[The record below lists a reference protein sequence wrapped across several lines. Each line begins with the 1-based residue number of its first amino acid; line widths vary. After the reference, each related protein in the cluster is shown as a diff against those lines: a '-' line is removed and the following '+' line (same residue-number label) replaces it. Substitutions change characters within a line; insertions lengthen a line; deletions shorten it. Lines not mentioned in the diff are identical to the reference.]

1 MVRDR
6 GNGQVGMGGTGG
18 DIAGDGVG
26 GQNNVLRRDGNR
38 IRLNLVRKGDTG
50 STRVQARGRKGR
62 SKNGRCLALKQ
73 GNVETF
79 GATSRRSRE

>member
-6 GNGQVGMGGTGG
+6 GNGRVGVGGTGG
-18 DIAGDGVG
+18 DNAGDGVG
-26 GQNNVLRRDGNR
+26 EQNNGLRRDRNR
-38 IRLNLVRKGDTG
+38 LRKNLVRNGDTG

-62 SKNGRCLALKQ
+62 SKNERCLALKQ
-73 GNVETF
+73 GNVATF

>member
-1 MVRDR
+1 
-6 GNGQVGMGGTGG
+6 MGGTGG
-18 DIAGDGVG
+18 DRVGDGVG
-26 GQNNVLRRDGNR
+26 GQNNGLRQDGNR
-38 IRLNLVRKGDTG
+38 LRQNLVRKGDTE

-73 GNVETF
+73 GNVMMF